1 MVKTLKMILNTN
13 IIEGDQEPLFGDI
26 TGFAE
31 KCEEQGV
38 DHSLDIAAVSP
49 FVSFSPPRKKIG

>member
-1 MVKTLKMILNTN
+1 MILNTN

>member
-1 MVKTLKMILNTN
+1 MILNTN

-49 FVSFSPPRKKIG
+49 FSFLLKLCSNIYQ